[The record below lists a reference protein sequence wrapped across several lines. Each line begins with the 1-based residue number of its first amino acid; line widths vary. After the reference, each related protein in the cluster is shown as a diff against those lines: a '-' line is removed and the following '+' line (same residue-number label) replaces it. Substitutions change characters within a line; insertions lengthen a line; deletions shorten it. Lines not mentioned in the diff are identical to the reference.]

1 MSAAAT
7 IIENAIREKR
17 LLAFHYH
24 GGQRLVEPHTFGLD
38 RWGEELL
45 CGYQLEGI
53 SRSGNPA
60 GWKFFHVAQMSQ
72 LRAEDQYFAEP
83 RPEYRRGDGA
93 FRQIIAEL

>member
-1 MSAAAT
+1 MSAAA
-7 IIENAIREKR
+7 IIENAIREMR

-24 GGQRLVEPHTFGLD
+24 GGLRLIEPHTFGLD
-38 RWGEELL
+38 RWDEELL

-60 GWKFFHVAQMSQ
+60 GWKFFRVAEMSQ
-72 LRAEDQYFAEP
+72 LRAENRHFSTP

-93 FRQIIAEL
+93 FRRIIAEL